1 MQRLS
6 KAATGNI
13 VNTIPGL
20 IDSLSIDGLKIYNH
34 HCMIFDSKNLEFRIQ
49 GISLLKIDGIIGWN
63 LLQELD
69 VEFPQKIIN
78 LGIKIVGT

>member
-1 MQRLS
+1 
-6 KAATGNI
+6 
-13 VNTIPGL
+13 
-20 IDSLSIDGLKIYNH
+20 
-34 HCMIFDSKNLEFRIQ
+34 MIFDSKNLEFRIQ

-69 VEFPQKIIN
+69 VEFPQKIVN